1 MANLY
6 DYSLREVVT
15 VPDSEVNQKVGQG
28 SHSFLKGKTVHV
40 LDPEGNIF
48 NLPAEQGHL
57 ALEQGYSYA
66 GAKDVEYEKLKQEIS
81 ENPSTSFILGLLRS
95 ASFAYSDKLLT
106 DAGVPPDVLKAH
118 RDINPIANIGGEVAG
133 VLTPFSPV
141 GATAKLLTKATQGF
155 VGKALA
161 RKGLEGTGRI
171 VGGVAGGA
179 VEGAVTTTPFA
190 VSSMV
195 LDESPELAAEQM
207 IAGSSFGTVFGG
219 IGGILAQSL
228 NFSAKKGKNLADH
241 LFYRS
246 MGARTP
252 EYNKLTNFGKN
263 RDRMGEIGRRLRE
276 LDEQGAIKSMSD
288 HENILDELQETLIP
302 QAGQDLNTLL
312 IQVRKAGK
320 QRGLRDDL
328 RSLRSFTDDLAIS
341 LRSKISRQFSDA
353 AGNPIA
359 YKDLPKAV
367 KKIIDKVDTEIAD
380 ITGLPKKI
388 VRILGEDGP
397 DSTRLTDAM
406 KQKINDSKNFDFFSL
421 ETQKRLYQKLKDWSK
436 APKDN
441 VSADQMDRVYGA
453 MAQGLREE
461 SERVLTNIQGT
472 LDNLNLPDKSL
483 ITHFRETKK
492 LYGDLRDMEMLLNA
506 SVRRTSVNNTLS
518 LTDIISGGSIGG
530 GLIATSDS
538 FLAGG
543 LGGAAGFVGGA
554 LARRYLRDQG
564 ELLAARAVDSMAD
577 YGLALNKI
585 GKTQQRIDQGVRAL
599 MKGGTV
605 SAVKVLPE
613 AEPLQSQEKTFKKI
627 KKDLDEV
634 MSNDSVIMA
643 RLKET
648 VPAVEGNEDLQR
660 SLMTTMMR
668 QVNFLHSKLPK
679 DPSADLQITYP
690 KDDYVPGPTELAK
703 FFRYNQIVNDP
714 LKIIDHLR
722 AGTLTPEHREAL
734 ISVFPEF
741 YKEVQEKLLGGLAEG
756 KPDMTL
762 PQKIQLSIYMG
773 KPVDPTMTYLSDFQ
787 MSFMGQEEDKFKPKD
802 RKIKGLKEQS
812 QTDVERVS

>member
-15 VPDSEVNQKVGQG
+15 VPDSEVNQKVNQG

-66 GAKDVEYEKLKQEIS
+66 GAKDVEYEKLKEEIS
-81 ENPSTSFILGLLRS
+81 KSPSTSFMLGLLRS

-106 DAGVPPDVLKAH
+106 DAGVPPNVLKAH

-228 NFSAKKGKNLADH
+228 NYSAKKGKNLADH

-246 MGARTP
+246 FGARTP
-252 EYNKLTNFGKN
+252 EYNKITNFGKN

-276 LDEQGAIKSMSD
+276 LDEQGAIKSMDD
-288 HENILDELQETLIP
+288 HESILKELQDTLIP
-302 QAGQDLNTLL
+302 QTGQDLNTLL
-312 IQVRKAGK
+312 KSVKKAGLSN
-320 QRGLRDDL
+320 QNVQQLRVYP
-328 RSLRSFTDDLAIS
+328 DDLAIA
-341 LRSKISRQFSDA
+341 LRGKIGQQFTDA
-353 AGNPIA
+353 AGNLIP
-359 YKDLPKAV
+359 YKDLPKSV
-367 KKIIDKVDTEIAD
+367 RSIIDKADKEIAD
-380 ITGLPKKI
+380 ITGLPKKL

-397 DSTRLTDAM
+397 GSTRLTDAM
-406 KQKINDSKNFDFFSL
+406 KQKIADAKSFDFFSL
-421 ETQKRLYQKLKDWSK
+421 ETQKRLYSKLKNWTK
-436 APKDN
+436 APPGTI
-441 VSADQMDRVYGA
+441 AGDQMDKVYGA
-453 MAQGLREE
+453 MATGLREQ
-461 SERVLTNIQGT
+461 SEQVLTNIQNSLGKLKLT
-472 LDNLNLPDKSL
+472 DKSL
-483 ITHFRETKK
+483 IAHFRKTKK

-762 PQKIQLSIYMG
+762 PQKIQLSILLG

>member
-15 VPDSEVNQKVGQG
+15 VPDSEVNQKVNKG

-161 RKGLEGTGRI
+161 RKGLEKTGRI

-179 VEGAVTTTPFA
+179 VEGTVTATPFA
-190 VSSMV
+190 VSSTV

-207 IAGSSFGTVFGG
+207 IAGLSFGTVFGG

-228 NFSAKKGKNLADH
+228 NFSAKKGKDLADH

-246 MGARTP
+246 FGARTP
-252 EYNKLTNFGKN
+252 EYNKITNFGKN

-276 LDEQGAIKSMSD
+276 LDEQGAIKSMND
-288 HENILDELQETLIP
+288 HESILKELQDTLIP
-302 QAGQDLNTLL
+302 QTGQDLNTLL
-312 IQVRKAGK
+312 NRVKK
-320 QRGLRDDL
+320 SGL
-328 RSLRSFTDDLAIS
+328 SNQKVQQFKVFPDDLAIA
-341 LRSKISRQFSDA
+341 LREKIGQQFTDA
-353 AGNPIA
+353 SGNIIP
-359 YKDLPKAV
+359 YKDLPKSV
-367 KKIIDKVDTEIAD
+367 KSIIDKADKEIAD

-388 VRILGEDGP
+388 VRILGEDGV
-397 DSTRLTDAM
+397 DSKRLTDAM
-406 KQKINDSKNFDFFSL
+406 KKKIEKAKDFDFFSL
-421 ETQKRLYQKLKDWSK
+421 ETQKRLYNKLKNWTK
-436 APKDN
+436 APPGTI
-441 VSADQMDRVYGA
+441 AGDQMDKVYGA
-453 MAQGLREE
+453 MARGLREQ
-461 SERVLTNIQGT
+461 SEQVLTNIQNSLG
-472 LDNLNLPDKSL
+472 NLKLTDKNLV
-483 ITHFRETKK
+483 THFRETKK

-506 SVRRTSVNNTLS
+506 SVRRTSVNNSLS

-530 GLIATSDS
+530 GLIASSDS

-613 AEPLQSQEKTFKKI
+613 AEPIQSQEKTFKKI

-668 QVNFLHSKLPK
+668 QVNFLHSKIPK
-679 DPSADLQITYP
+679 NPSANLQIVNNEE
-690 KDDYVPGPTELAK
+690 YVPTPTELSK

-714 LKIIDHLR
+714 LKVLDHLR

-741 YKEVQEKLLGGLAEG
+741 YKEVQEKLLGGLAQG

-762 PQKIQLSIYMG
+762 PQKIQLSIFMG
-773 KPVDPTMTYLSDFQ
+773 KPVDPTMTYLANFQ
-787 MSFMGQEEDKFKPKD
+787 QSFVGQDEDKFKPKD
-802 RKIKGLKEQS
+802 RKIRGLKEQS